1 MSEQQS
7 LRTARR
13 MTDEVLGILHARIVD
28 GTLPPGGK
36 VDIEAVAREFGI
48 SRTPVREAV
57 LKLESLGLVDRLPYR
72 GSVVAVPSEE
82 DLTEVTA
89 LRVVLEGLAA
99 ELGAPRLTAPEL
111 DRMRTI
117 LAELDSA
124 ADEPDYSLGRFNSL
138 NREFH
143 RTIYAAAG
151 SPVLL
156 RLIDQLAAE
165 ADRLRLRADV
175 RGSGADSH
183 HREILAAC
191 ERRDGSAAADHTRRH
206 IAQLV
211 RSRHPVPEHGLLA
224 RVLAPHLPLSP
235 EGAPTR

>member
-1 MSEQQS
+1 MNEQQS
-7 LRTARR
+7 LRTAGR
-13 MTDEVLGILHARIVD
+13 MTDEVLGVLHARIVD
-28 GTLPPGGK
+28 GTLPPGRK
-36 VDIEAVAREFGI
+36 VGIEAIAREFGI

-72 GSVVAVPSEE
+72 GSVVAAISEE
-82 DLTEVTA
+82 DLSEVAA

-99 ELGAPRLTAPEL
+99 ELGTPRLTKPDL
-111 DRMRTI
+111 VRMRAV

-124 ADEPDYSLGRFNSL
+124 ADEPDYALGRFNAL

-165 ADRLRLRADV
+165 ADRLRLRGDV
-175 RGSGADSH
+175 RGSGADTH

-191 ERRDGSAAADHTRRH
+191 ERRDAVAVADHTRRH

-211 RSRHPVPEHGLLA
+211 RSRHHGTEPDLLS
-224 RVLAPHLPLSP
+224 RVLGPDLHLSP
-235 EGAPTR
+235 EGAPER